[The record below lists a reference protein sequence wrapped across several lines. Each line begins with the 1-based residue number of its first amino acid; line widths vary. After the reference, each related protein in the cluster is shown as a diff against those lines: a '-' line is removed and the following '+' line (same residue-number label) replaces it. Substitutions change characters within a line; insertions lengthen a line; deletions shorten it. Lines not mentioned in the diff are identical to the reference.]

1 MPGVHSASKVEVVLS
16 HVLSEILVASNTG
29 SLERLGRN
37 LFDLIRY
44 NVDHKR
50 KLTNGCFLSAD
61 IVDSDFGVRD
71 TSVVS

>member
-1 MPGVHSASKVEVVLS
+1 MEVILS
-16 HVLSEILVASNTG
+16 HMLSEILVASNTRG
-29 SLERLGRN
+29 LQSLRRN